1 MKKIYIKESKEHLLT
16 EGLSNILYHF
26 TSLNHGYKICKDDKI
41 YLQSAYAKDADN
53 YDRKRKFYLSCTRI
67 GNSQFGYSKKF
78 SQGGVRIV
86 LDGSALATKYK
97 GKQVNYWGGGTF
109 TDKYGYTKQAELNGN
124 AAPNDKAHVFWLN
137 RWKKEHPNAS
147 EEEIQ
152 NWINHNFYDD
162 VQHHISNE
170 SEDRIFSY
178 EPMIP
183 NAHRYIKSV
192 DVLIVDFEKDPN
204 KMALA
209 QSFLYRTLL
218 GSRYVKIFDSEKEFN
233 NPNGKDANDKV
244 EYGEGYVSEDRLYY
258 RKVYD
263 CLEAV
268 ICFIAYANHDFDGKN
283 FPKKTMEYLTKYE
296 LSEFKNKIGTIM
308 AAPSK
313 TWGGI
318 QGIAEKLDAVRRYL
332 SDEPNEYTYKIS
344 KMLTDYCLSIGANSF
359 REAYLIKKN
368 MENEYY
374 DLQRGNVYD
383 RIDTNK
389 KCAYLIVRR
398 GVISLYP
405 QKDKFSDAM
414 GWDDEYCKSYADSF
428 AGEIMYDNE
437 GKYNRSRSKNYNSM
451 FQYLYKLFR
460 VGTIAQVYETL
471 KKIGLDDEYLKSWDI
486 DMEYKELDYWEAVRY
501 NTVNTAKL
509 NKEGDYDYMALARK
523 NDREIENFIKQ
534 QQKVSNV

>member
-1 MKKIYIKESKEHLLT
+1 
-16 EGLSNILYHF
+16 
-26 TSLNHGYKICKDDKI
+26 
-41 YLQSAYAKDADN
+41 
-53 YDRKRKFYLSCTRI
+53 
-67 GNSQFGYSKKF
+67 
-78 SQGGVRIV
+78 
-86 LDGSALATKYK
+86 
-97 GKQVNYWGGGTF
+97 
-109 TDKYGYTKQAELNGN
+109 
-124 AAPNDKAHVFWLN
+124 
-137 RWKKEHPNAS
+137 
-147 EEEIQ
+147 
-152 NWINHNFYDD
+152 
-162 VQHHISNE
+162 
-170 SEDRIFSY
+170 
-178 EPMIP
+178 
-183 NAHRYIKSV
+183 
-192 DVLIVDFEKDPN
+192 
-204 KMALA
+204 
-209 QSFLYRTLL
+209 
-218 GSRYVKIFDSEKEFN
+218 
-233 NPNGKDANDKV
+233 
-244 EYGEGYVSEDRLYY
+244 
-258 RKVYD
+258 
-263 CLEAV
+263 
-268 ICFIAYANHDFDGKN
+268 
-283 FPKKTMEYLTKYE
+283 MEYLTKYE

-318 QGIAEKLDAVRRYL
+318 QGIGEKLDAVRRYL

-389 KCAYLIVRR
+389 KYTYLIVRK

-437 GKYNRSRSKNYNSM
+437 GRYNRSKSKNYNSM

>member
-41 YLQSAYAKDADN
+41 FLQSAYAKDADN

-67 GNSQFGYSKKF
+67 RNSQFGYSKKF

-86 LDGSALATKYK
+86 FDGNALATKYK

-137 RWKKEHPNAS
+137 KWKKEHPNAS

-152 NWINHNFYDD
+152 NWINHNFYDE

-178 EPMIP
+178 EPMISD
-183 NAHRYIKSV
+183 AHRYIKSV

-258 RKVYD
+258 RRVYD

-268 ICFIAYANHDFDGKN
+268 ICFIAYANPDFEGKN
-283 FPKKTMEYLTKYE
+283 FPRKTMEYLKKYE
-296 LSEFKNKIGTIM
+296 LSEFKGQIGKIM
-308 AAPSK
+308 NALKK
-313 TWGGI
+313 TWGGAK
-318 QGIAEKLDAVRRYL
+318 GVAEKLDAVRRYL

-359 REAYLIKKN
+359 REAFLIKNDMKK
-368 MENEYY
+368 EYY
-374 DLQRGNVYD
+374 SQYNHVYD
-383 RIDTNK
+383 RIDTSVKYNF
-389 KCAYLIVRR
+389 LIFDNR
-398 GVISLYP
+398 VISLNP
-405 QKDKFSDAM
+405 SKDKFADAI
-414 GWDDEYCKSYADSF
+414 GWNDEYCKYNADAF
-428 AGEIMYDNE
+428 ASEVMYYGDE
-437 GKYNRSRSKNYNSM
+437 KYNFTSKNMNSM

-460 VGTIAQVYETL
+460 NGSILQVYDVL
-471 KKIGLDDEYLKSWDI
+471 KKIGFDDEYLQSWNI
-486 DMEYKELDYWEAVRY
+486 DVQYKELDYWDATRY
-501 NTVNTAKL
+501 NTVNSLKL
-509 NKEGDYDYMALARK
+509 ERGDNNYMTVSKARDK
-523 NDREIENFIKQ
+523 EIENYFKMK
-534 QQKVSNV
+534 QKVSNV